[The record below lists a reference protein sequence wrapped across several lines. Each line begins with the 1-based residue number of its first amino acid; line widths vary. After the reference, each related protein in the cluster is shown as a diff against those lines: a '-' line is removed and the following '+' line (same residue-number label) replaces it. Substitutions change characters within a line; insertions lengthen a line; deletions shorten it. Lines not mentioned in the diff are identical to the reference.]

1 MGCHF
6 LLQEI
11 FPTQGSTPRLRHL
24 LHWQVSALPLSSL
37 GSTDIH
43 TQVSVLIRI
52 LFPFRLLHTTGEELC
67 SSLFGGKNIYHPV
80 SSGLRK
86 AVLIP
91 GKKVVNMS
99 SFFPHGDTAN
109 TGSQGAGE
117 RSHFPASL
125 GRGDGQA
132 RQDGDL
138 RARDPQALIS
148 PSRLITPE
156 SRATSFPNALEDF
169 PSRDFTF
176 ISGGCASR

>member
-1 MGCHF
+1 MHKS
-6 LLQEI
+6 I
-11 FPTQGSTPRLRHL
+11 
-24 LHWQVSALPLSSL
+24 
-37 GSTDIH
+37 
-43 TQVSVLIRI
+43 
-52 LFPFRLLHTTGEELC
+52 
-67 SSLFGGKNIYHPV
+67 
-80 SSGLRK
+80 LRK
-86 AVLIP
+86 AILIP
-91 GKKVVNMS
+91 DKKVANTG
-99 SFFPHGDTAN
+99 SFFPHGNTAN

-117 RSHFPASL
+117 RSHFPAS

-138 RARDPQALIS
+138 PARDPQALIS